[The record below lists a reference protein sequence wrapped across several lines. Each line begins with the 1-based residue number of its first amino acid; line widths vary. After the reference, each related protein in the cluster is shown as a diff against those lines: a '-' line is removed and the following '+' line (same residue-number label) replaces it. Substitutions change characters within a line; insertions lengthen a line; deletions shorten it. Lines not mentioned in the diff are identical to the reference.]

1 VVTHCGF
8 FQSFRTVI
16 LHILFAFT
24 HIFFDSSIIL
34 RIARMGKDDSR
45 DKVAGFGFCALHT
58 CANYDREVFFPQMC
72 LIPIGSQWFIS
83 HI

>member
-1 VVTHCGF
+1 
-8 FQSFRTVI
+8 
-16 LHILFAFT
+16 
-24 HIFFDSSIIL
+24 
-34 RIARMGKDDSR
+34 MGKDDSR